1 MNNLTKT
8 WLHEMR
14 KIVCE
19 SAQHLGG
26 AEEILLTTGTND
38 LYPNIIQASKESQ
51 GFLERSENGRS

>member
-1 MNNLTKT
+1 
-8 WLHEMR
+8 MR